1 MNSKKLTYVGTIFGM
16 GILAGLTLAPNV
28 WAQSSPPNVHF
39 ISAGLNSPHGLKFGP
54 DVSIS
59 VFATGLLGPRGLKFG
74 PDGALY
80 VAEAGS
86 GGSTAS
92 ATLGCAQLVPPPV
105 GPYSGGPSSRISK
118 VTAPLQVTTVI
129 DGLPSG
135 KSNLPSGD
143 TLGVADVAFIG
154 NNLYALL
161 AGGGCSHGNPDHP
174 NGIILVDV
182 DHQTFS
188 YVANLSAFQMA
199 NPIANPGPSLDDWEP
214 DGTWYSMVLVNG
226 EFYAAEPNH
235 QEIDRVSPATGAVHR
250 VADISASSSKW
261 VGPTGMVHHGNLFFG
276 NLAPFPIV
284 PGSASVHKL
293 TPSGNFKIWDAGL
306 TTVVGVAFDYRD
318 RLYVLELSDAPG
330 NPTPGEGKLVRVS
343 PSGEVEEIL
352 GGLVV
357 PTAMT
362 IGPDGAIYISN
373 FGAAPAGA
381 GQILR
386 LEIND

>member
-1 MNSKKLTYVGTIFGM
+1 MNSKKLICVGK
-16 GILAGLTLAPNV
+16 ILGTAILVGLTLAPNV
-28 WAQSSPPNVHF
+28 LAQSSSPNVHF
-39 ISAGLNSPHGLKFGP
+39 ISSGMNSPHGLKFGP
-54 DVSIS
+54 NVSMS

-80 VAEAGS
+80 VAEAGN

-92 ATLGCAQLVPPPV
+92 ANLGCAQLVPSPV
-105 GPYSGGPSSRISK
+105 GPYSGGPSARISK
-118 VTAPLQVTTVI
+118 VTAPLQVSTVI

-135 KSNLPSGD
+135 KSSLPSGD
-143 TLGVADVAFIG
+143 THGVADVAFIG

-161 AGGGCSHGNPDHP
+161 AGGGCSHGSPDTP

-182 DHQTFS
+182 DQKTWS
-188 YVANLSAFQMA
+188 YVANLSAFQMV
-199 NPIANPGPSLDDWEP
+199 NPIANPGPSLEDWEP
-214 DGTWYSMVLVNG
+214 DGTWYSMVVVNG

-235 QEIDRVSPATGAVHR
+235 QEIDRISPTTGSVHR
-250 VADISASSSKW
+250 VVDISGSSSKW
-261 VGPTGMVHHGNLFFG
+261 VGPTGMVYHGNLFFG

-293 TPSGNFKIWDAGL
+293 TPSGNFKIWDAGF

-318 RLYVLELSDAPG
+318 RLYVLELSDAAG

-373 FGAAPAGA
+373 FGAAPPGA

-386 LEIND
+386 VEVND